1 MTFTNPST
9 NDSAKAER
17 LAPLP
22 PGAQPVGS
30 VAAGTQ
36 ERVAGTQ
43 ASAPGVG
50 NGAGVGNGTVT
61 TGPVSN
67 PLTLRHE
74 AWRTWRAWRTGK
86 KKWDPNKN
94 DAFGDM
100 IFHDIFWD

>member
-1 MTFTNPST
+1 MAISLGVYTIIMAFTQNPFTNPST
-9 NDSAKAER
+9 NDAKAER
-17 LAPLP
+17 LAAPLP

-36 ERVAGTQ
+36 ERVAGA
-43 ASAPGVG
+43 ASAPG

-74 AWRTWRAWRTGK
+74 AWRTWRAWRSGTY
-86 KKWDPNKN
+86 WDPNL
-94 DAFGDM
+94 
-100 IFHDIFWD
+100 